1 MGILVALALLAV
13 AVVAVLLA
21 SKRRTPAVMDLWTR
35 VLRWGAVVAAL
46 MAAALLV
53 PDTKAESGMFALV
66 LLGVPVAVCAL
77 AAFVSEVAEGGAG
90 RVAAWAGALLMLAW
104 VLLLG
109 LGVGLAFAPA
119 ALLLVCAASA
129 SESRD
134 RVTASSGSRRR
145 RSDR

>member
-1 MGILVALALLAV
+1 MGILVALALVAV
-13 AVVAVLLA
+13 TVVAVLLVR
-21 SKRRTPAVMDLWTR
+21 KRRTQAVMDLWSR

-77 AAFVSEVAEGGAG
+77 AAFVSEVADGAG
-90 RVAAWAGALLMLAW
+90 HVAAWAGALLMLAW

-119 ALLLVCAASA
+119 ALLLVGAASA

-134 RVTASSGSRRR
+134 RVAAAQGSRRR
-145 RSDR
+145 RSAG